1 MRQDILCPCC
11 GQGANQIQPQLLDRL
26 KTLESEIGPV
36 KISSGYRCPAHNKSV
51 GGEPDS
57 AHVTGYA
64 IDISCGADGKYA
76 RRVLSHALPIFNRI
90 GISAKTGSTAKFIH
104 MDCAPNLPQPCIWSY

>member
-1 MRQDILCPCC
+1 MRTDLLCPCC
-11 GQGANQIQPQLLDRL
+11 GQGANQIQPQLLDGL

-36 KISSGYRCPAHNKSV
+36 KISSGYRCPAHNKAI

-57 AHVTGYA
+57 AHTKGYA
-64 IDISCGADGKYA
+64 IDVSCLADGRYA
-76 RRVLSHALPIFNRI
+76 RNVVGHALPIFNRV

-104 MDCAPNLPQPCIWSY
+104 MDCSPELPQNVIWSY